1 MQVTVTTIIFG
12 LPQGQRTSQVE
23 VDLPSSTLSLR
34 DLIAYKI
41 EREIA
46 EIGQARRTG
55 LSGEYLT
62 PEALI
67 LATSLDALQP
77 GAVDDEIHRAQQ
89 AFASRDFMIAI
100 DDGPMWDA
108 NAVIDI
114 QSGMR
119 IEFIKILPLV
129 GG

>member
-23 VDLPSSTLSLR
+23 VPLPAPDLTLH
-34 DLIAYKI
+34 DLIAFKV
-41 EREIA
+41 EQEVSEILT
-46 EIGQARRTG
+46 QQRLG

-67 LATSLDALQP
+67 LAREPLTP
-77 GAVDDEIHRAQQ
+77 GAVEDEIQRAQQ
-89 AFASRDFMIAI
+89 AFAARDFMIVI
-100 DDGPMWDA
+100 DDRQVWEADTIVNIRP
-108 NAVIDI
+108 
-114 QSGMR
+114 GMR
-119 IEFIKILPLV
+119 VEFIKILPLV